1 MHMKVLPIL
10 KGGYMGK
17 QYIMLFGISIAV
29 LNLFDGIATN
39 YGLMKKLIEEMN
51 PMMDLIISIHPA
63 LFMALKVCLSLLILF
78 VSYRVY
84 TKSKVYFQRLYL
96 LTLVGVFCLYFG
108 ICGVHLY
115 WLSLL

>member
-1 MHMKVLPIL
+1 MHKKVLPIA
-10 KGGYMGK
+10 KEGIMGK
-17 QYIMLFGISIAV
+17 KYIMLFGVSIAF

-39 YGLMKKLIEEMN
+39 YGLMKKFIEEMN
-51 PMMDLIISIHPA
+51 PFMDFLISLNPA
-63 LFMALKVCLSLLILF
+63 LFLALKVGLSLLILF

-84 TKSKVYFQRLYL
+84 AHSKLYFQRFYL

-108 ICGVHLY
+108 ICSVHLY